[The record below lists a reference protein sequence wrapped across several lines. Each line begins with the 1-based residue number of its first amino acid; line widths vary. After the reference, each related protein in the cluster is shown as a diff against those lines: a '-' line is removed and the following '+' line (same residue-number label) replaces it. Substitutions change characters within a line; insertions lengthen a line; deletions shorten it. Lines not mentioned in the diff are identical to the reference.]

1 MKLYRHHIGEYALD
15 CTLTGN
21 DGAPVDVNASVSA
34 DGKTVCL
41 HLVNTNR
48 TESRAIELELPEA
61 VSGITAFEIA
71 HDSTEEITQ
80 MTPNLFNPIERKLEG
95 KTYLLPAAGVAALEI
110 RLG

>member
-34 DGKTVCL
+34 DGKTVYL
-41 HLVNTNR
+41 HLVNTDR
-48 TESRAIELELPEA
+48 TESRTIELDLPGESA
-61 VSGITAFEIA
+61 EITAFEIA

-80 MTPNLFNPIERKLEG
+80 MTPKLFNPVERKGNG
-95 KTYLLPAAGVAALEI
+95 KSYTLPAAGVAALEI
-110 RLG
+110 RRK